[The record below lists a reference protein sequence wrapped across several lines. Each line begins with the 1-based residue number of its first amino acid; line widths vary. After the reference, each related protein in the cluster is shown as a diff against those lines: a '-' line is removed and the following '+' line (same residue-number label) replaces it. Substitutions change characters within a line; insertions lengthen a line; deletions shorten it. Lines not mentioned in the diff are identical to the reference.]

1 MIQTEK
7 FYRFLDNSTSPFFVI
22 KNSSEILD
30 KAGFKCLSFEEDWSL
45 QKGGSYYIK
54 LYDTALFAF
63 RVGKSVSDDIILR
76 MAAAHTDFPSFRVK
90 PNPEMREKGYIR
102 LNTESYGG
110 MVLSS
115 WFDRPLSIS
124 GKVSLR
130 SEQLFLPKEVLIDI
144 KKPLMV
150 IPNLA
155 IHLNREVNNGV
166 EINKQKDVLPILG
179 MADDEDI
186 HNYFKNYLAQHLN
199 VSAEDILDYDLFIYN
214 LDKAYP
220 AGVSD
225 EFICA
230 PRLDDLSSVYALIQ
244 GIINQVDDKDIHMI
258 CLFDNE
264 EIGNRTKQGSASLF
278 TTMLLEKIFQT
289 LGKGRM
295 ELYEVLHRSF
305 ILSVDVA
312 QAYHPNY
319 PAKFDPTNTAE
330 LNKGVAIK
338 IDTAQRYAYD
348 TGAIAILQQLCE
360 EYKIPYQ
367 KFVNRSDAT
376 AGGTM
381 GPVISTQLPARTVD
395 IGVPLLAMHSAVETM
410 GTKDLDSIIRLM
422 EAFFSA
428 ER

>member
-1 MIQTEK
+1 MIKTDE
-7 FYRFLDNSTSPFFVI
+7 FYAFLDNSTSPFYVV
-22 KNSSEILD
+22 KNCSEILD
-30 KAGFKCLSFEEDWSL
+30 RAGFRCLSFEDTWSL
-45 QKGGSYYIK
+45 QRGGSYYIK

-63 RVGKSVSDDIILR
+63 TVGKSVSKDMILR
-76 MAAAHTDFPSFRVK
+76 IAAAHTDFPSFRIK

-115 WFDRPLSIS
+115 WFDRPLSFS

-130 SEQLFLPKEVLIDI
+130 SEQLFKPKEVLIDI

-179 MADDEDI
+179 MADEDI
-186 HNYFKNYLAQHLN
+186 HNYFINHLAKHLE

-214 LDKAYP
+214 LDKACTVGAY
-220 AGVSD
+220 D

-230 PRLDDLSSVYALIQ
+230 PRLDDLSSVYALIH
-244 GIINQVDDKDIHMI
+244 GIIGQVDDKDIHMI

-278 TTMLLEKIFQT
+278 TTMLLEKIFQS
-289 LGKGRM
+289 LGKSRM
-295 ELYEVLHRSF
+295 DLYEVLHRSF

-319 PAKFDPTNTAE
+319 GAKYDPTNTAE
-330 LNKGVAIK
+330 LNKGIAIK

-348 TGAIAILQQLCE
+348 TGAIAIIQQLCE
-360 EYKIPYQ
+360 DYNIPYQ

-381 GPVISTQLPARTVD
+381 GPVISTQLPARALD
-395 IGVPLLAMHSAVETM
+395 IGVPLLAMHSAMETM
-410 GTKDLDSIIRLM
+410 GIKDLDSIIRLM
-422 EAFFSA
+422 EVFFST

>member
-1 MIQTEK
+1 MIKTDE
-7 FYRFLDNSTSPFFVI
+7 FYAFLDNSTSPFYVV
-22 KNSSEILD
+22 KNCSEILD
-30 KAGFKCLSFEEDWSL
+30 RAGFRCLSFEDTWSL
-45 QKGGSYYIK
+45 QRGGSYYIK

-63 RVGKSVSDDIILR
+63 TVGKSVSKDMILR
-76 MAAAHTDFPSFRVK
+76 IAAAHTDFPSFRIK

-115 WFDRPLSIS
+115 WFDRPLSFS

-130 SEQLFLPKEVLIDI
+130 SEQLFKPKEVLIDI

-166 EINKQKDVLPILG
+166 EIDKQKDVLPILG
-179 MADDEDI
+179 MADEDI
-186 HNYFKNYLAQHLN
+186 HNYFINHLAKHLE

-214 LDKAYP
+214 LDKACTVGAY
-220 AGVSD
+220 D

-230 PRLDDLSSVYALIQ
+230 PRLDDLSSVYALIH
-244 GIINQVDDKDIHMI
+244 GIIGQVDDKDIHMI

-278 TTMLLEKIFQT
+278 TTMLLEKIFQS
-289 LGKGRM
+289 LGKSRM
-295 ELYEVLHRSF
+295 DLYEVLHRSF

-319 PAKFDPTNTAE
+319 GAKYDPTNTAE
-330 LNKGVAIK
+330 LNKGIAIK

-348 TGAIAILQQLCE
+348 TGAIAIIQQLCE
-360 EYKIPYQ
+360 DYNIPYQ

-381 GPVISTQLPARTVD
+381 GPVISTQLPARALD
-395 IGVPLLAMHSAVETM
+395 IGVPLLAMHSAMETM
-410 GTKDLDSIIRLM
+410 GIKDLDSIIRLM
-422 EAFFSA
+422 EVFFST

>member
-7 FYRFLDNSTSPFFVI
+7 FYKFLDNSTSPFYVV
-22 KNSSEILD
+22 KNTSEILD
-30 KAGFKCLSFEEDWSL
+30 RAGFKCLSFEEPWNL
-45 QKGGSYYIK
+45 QKAGSYYIK

-63 RVGKSVSDDIILR
+63 RLGKSLSEDMILR
-76 MAAAHTDFPSFRVK
+76 IAAAHTDFPSFRIK

-115 WFDRPLSIS
+115 WFDRPLSVS

-130 SEQLFLPKEVLIDI
+130 SQHLFKPKEVLVDI

-155 IHLNREVNNGV
+155 IHLNRKVNYGV
-166 EINKQKDVLPILG
+166 EINKQKDVLPIMG
-179 MADDEDI
+179 TADEDI
-186 HNYFKNYLAQHLN
+186 HNYFKNHLARHLD
-199 VSAEDILDYDLFIYN
+199 VSADDILDYDLFIYN
-214 LDKAYP
+214 LDKACTVG
-220 AGVSD
+220 ASD

-244 GIINQVDDKDIHMI
+244 GIISQVNDNDIHMI

-278 TTMLLEKIFQT
+278 ITMLLEKIFQS
-289 LGKGRM
+289 LGKSRM
-295 ELYEVLHRSF
+295 ELYEAVHRSL

-319 PAKFDPTNTAE
+319 GTKFDPTNTAE
-330 LNKGVAIK
+330 LNKGIAFK

-410 GTKDLDSIIRLM
+410 GAKDLDSLIRLM
-422 EAFFSA
+422 EAFFTA